1 MTDIMYQL
9 YYGEIHPS
17 AQFAKTKD
25 RHLSKRHACVARHD
39 AFLARLKAIDPA
51 LEKEMDQLIDEQLEA
66 DLLELPES
74 FFEGFRLGMLL
85 AWEVLGG

>member
-1 MTDIMYQL
+1 MTDIIYQL

-17 AQFAKTKD
+17 KQFTKNQD
-25 RHLSKRHACVARHD
+25 MHRSKRRACIVRHD

-51 LEKEMDQLIDEQLEA
+51 LETEMEQLIDEQLDA
-66 DLLELPES
+66 DMLELPES

-85 AWEVLGG
+85 AWEVFRA